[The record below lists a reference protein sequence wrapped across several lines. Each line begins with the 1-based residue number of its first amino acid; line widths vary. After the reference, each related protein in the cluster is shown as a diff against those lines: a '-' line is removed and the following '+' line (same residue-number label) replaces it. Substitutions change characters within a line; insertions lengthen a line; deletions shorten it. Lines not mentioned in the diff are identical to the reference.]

1 MRHGSLFSG
10 IGGFDLAAEWMG
22 WENVFH
28 CDNNP
33 FVQKVLNFYWPDAK
47 IYDDITETDFRKYEG
62 KIDIITG
69 GFPCQPFST
78 AGRRKGSKDDRYL
91 WPEMLRVI
99 KEIKPRYVVGENVA
113 GIISMVQPNSETT
126 VESRQALFEEENK
139 TTISENEYVVET
151 ICRDFESLGYSVQPV
166 VIPACAVGAP
176 HRRDRI
182 WFIAHA
188 NATGLTDRGEQHRGE
203 SAQIREREH
212 SIGGCCVGVT
222 PDPDSNGLDR
232 CNSEYEVNTGEG
244 GFDALNDIE
253 QNVVVDTTG
262 IGYGGRTEKTRNITS
277 GKKRTMVQR
286 SRRNRSDIRS
296 KTERYS
302 QVDSNTCNKGL
313 QRDKFNRAFDEG
325 KQKQSE
331 SYKPAPE
338 LYKKQNWRNF
348 PTQPPVRS
356 RNDGISSELVGITVS
371 KHRIESIKAYGN
383 AIVPQ
388 VAFEIFKVIE
398 RLENA
403 NGN

>member
-69 GFPCQPFST
+69 GFPCQPFSQ

-151 ICRDFESLGYSVQPV
+151 ICRDFESLGYSVQPII
-166 VIPACAVGAP
+166 IPACAVGAP

-182 WFIAHA
+182 WFIAHS
-188 NATGLTDRGEQHRGE
+188 NAPGFTHRGEQHRGE
-203 SAQIREREH
+203 SAQVREREH
-212 SIGGCCVGVT
+212 SISGCGVGVT
-222 PDPDSNGLDR
+222 SN
-232 CNSEYEVNTGEG
+232 S
-244 GFDALNDIE
+244 ISS
-253 QNVVVDTTG
+253 
-262 IGYGGRTEKTRNITS
+262 GYGGRTEKTRNITS
-277 GKKRTMVQR
+277 GKKRTMVQK
-286 SRRNRSDIRS
+286 SGRNGSDIRS

-356 RNDGISSELVGITVS
+356 RNDGIYSELVGITVS